1 MYVCESK
8 KKQINVRESDWYS
21 LQRVEVG
28 ESGLTTAL
36 CGLLFLAGWT
46 GLHCEDDI
54 NECLP
59 QPCNQGICIQN
70 DPGYGYT
77 CFCRP
82 GFVVRIPTL
91 SPPYP
96 AFFFSSLTSL
106 ALLLPRPLNNSS
118 VLINWTVKMHDQL
131 LFCCLKPNRF
141 CSLFLRIGTL
151 FWCFSTFVWQIDT
164 KIRLRKYDTVQSFCR
179 VFS

>member
-1 MYVCESK
+1 MYVCEPK

-28 ESGLTTAL
+28 EPGLTTAL

-82 GFVVRIPTL
+82 GFVVSLSTL
-91 SPPYP
+91 SFLYVVM
-96 AFFFSSLTSL
+96 FLFFSPIKKLPSCTFSSWI
-106 ALLLPRPLNNSS
+106 LLPLRFLYCLCSNHFSLHFQCRKS
-118 VLINWTVKMHDQL
+118 ECFLKMHHFMYFVTATLYGQL
-131 LFCCLKPNRF
+131 ESYKITWLCWFIT
-141 CSLFLRIGTL
+141 SI
-151 FWCFSTFVWQIDT
+151 CF
-164 KIRLRKYDTVQSFCR
+164 
-179 VFS
+179 

>member
-1 MYVCESK
+1 M
-8 KKQINVRESDWYS
+8 
-21 LQRVEVG
+21 VEVG
-28 ESGLTTAL
+28 EPGLTIAL

-59 QPCNQGICIQN
+59 QPCNQGVCIEN

-82 GFVVRIPTL
+82 GFVVRLPTL

-96 AFFFSSLTSL
+96 HPTVFVF
-106 ALLLPRPLNNSS
+106 
-118 VLINWTVKMHDQL
+118 LINLYTIT
-131 LFCCLKPNRF
+131 P
-141 CSLFLRIGTL
+141 SP
-151 FWCFSTFVWQIDT
+151 S
-164 KIRLRKYDTVQSFCR
+164 
-179 VFS
+179 

>member
-1 MYVCESK
+1 M
-8 KKQINVRESDWYS
+8 
-21 LQRVEVG
+21 G
-28 ESGLTTAL
+28 EPGLTTAL

-82 GFVVRIPTL
+82 GFVVSLSTL
-91 SPPYP
+91 SFLYVVV
-96 AFFFSSLTSL
+96 FLFFSPLKSYHPAPSALESFYHLDFFIVYTLIIFLYTFQCRKSKCFLSMHHFMYFVTSTL
-106 ALLLPRPLNNSS
+106 YG
-118 VLINWTVKMHDQL
+118 QL
-131 LFCCLKPNRF
+131 ESYK
-141 CSLFLRIGTL
+141 S
-151 FWCFSTFVWQIDT
+151 W
-164 KIRLRKYDTVQSFCR
+164 LRKYFFYLNVAHKRKIT
-179 VFS
+179 

>member
-1 MYVCESK
+1 M
-8 KKQINVRESDWYS
+8 
-21 LQRVEVG
+21 VEVG
-28 ESGLTTAL
+28 EPGLTIAL

-59 QPCNQGICIQN
+59 HPCNQGICIQN

-91 SPPYP
+91 FPS
-96 AFFFSSLTSL
+96 F
-106 ALLLPRPLNNSS
+106 
-118 VLINWTVKMHDQL
+118 LINLYTLSPSQSPVFSWHQFTVVQ
-131 LFCCLKPNRF
+131 
-141 CSLFLRIGTL
+141 
-151 FWCFSTFVWQIDT
+151 FVWFQCQAGKSDAFPLGIT
-164 KIRLRKYDTVQSFCR
+164 
-179 VFS
+179 